1 MKYFCIF
8 LGFLCGLSPVLGQE
22 KIYVNHTEI
31 GTLSYGFYPGQASFS
46 ASTFHGVEFHRNYAV
61 GLTLGVD
68 RLRVEDEFTFWSFPI
83 AVRGRYTLNPERK
96 TAFYGSVDIGYGL
109 QILNKDN
116 RTENSL
122 DTYDGG
128 TMLNPQVGIRINS
141 EGKKRF
147 FSFSVGYKYTA
158 FGVKRYYNF
167 GGSTERPSLT
177 QDLRGYQV
185 NREQNYNLHR
195 LSLMVGIGF

>member
-8 LGFLCGLSPVLGQE
+8 LGLLYGLSPVLGQE
-22 KIYVNHTEI
+22 KTYTNHTEI
-31 GTLSYGFYPGQASFS
+31 GTLSYGFYPGQVSFS

-68 RLRVEDEFTFWSFPI
+68 RLRVEDEFTFWSMPI
-83 AVRGRYTLNPERK
+83 ALRGRYTLNPERK

-109 QILNKDN
+109 DVLNKEK

-128 TMLNPQVGIRINS
+128 ILWNPQVGLRIKPVD
-141 EGKKRF
+141 KKMF
-147 FSFSVGYKYTA
+147 FSFSVGYKYTT
-158 FGVKRYYNF
+158 FDVKRYYNF
-167 GGSTERPSLT
+167 GGSTENPSLT

-185 NREQNYNLHR
+185 LREKDYNLHR
-195 LSLMVGIGF
+195 LLLMVGIGF